1 MDLIR
6 KIIIFSL
13 IGLNFKGY
21 ASVEKAEYYYRKSS
35 SISSYPNVA
44 QELIDVGL
52 YYTAI
57 PFVKEYLIRSNIRR
71 NHKVDSIIDE
81 LITQVGVKQFEVLPE
96 NVLRKSSAP
105 TIRYILAKKIFREK
119 RYKEA
124 LKVISHSSLDD
135 HALTPF
141 ANMLRGSIYT
151 IIGKYNT
158 AMPYYKEC
166 IASTNQALRKAK
178 TDTAKRQLKV
188 NNDLCVL
195 GISRSQFA
203 AADFESANLSYLD
216 LPKESPI
223 WPEILFEEA
232 WNSFYLRDYNR
243 TLGKLVTYNAPI
255 FSYMFNP
262 EIETLKALTY
272 MELCLWND
280 SKKVVDDFYNKYGK
294 ISKSLA
300 AMLRQNKKNYKYY
313 YLLAK
318 NNKDRILSTKDNL
331 LRLVKS
337 VTRDPIYQE
346 LNASFAEG
354 AKELKLLKRVKSSS
368 FRSVL
373 LQGLRQALILQRNLL
388 GATVRK
394 GLDNYRRNI
403 DKTFEGMSYIRLEV
417 LSRRKEAL
425 YTPKESQSRGRGDIK
440 FLKRNDKQYFWTFN
454 GEFWADELGDYVFAL
469 KSECK

>member
-6 KIIIFSL
+6 KIIILSL
-13 IGLNFKGY
+13 IAFSVEGY
-21 ASVEKAEYYYRKSS
+21 TSVEKAEYYYRKSS
-35 SISSYPNVA
+35 SISSYPDVA
-44 QELIDVGL
+44 KELIDVGL
-52 YYTAI
+52 YYSAI
-57 PFVKEYLIRSNIRR
+57 PFVKEYLIRSNVRR
-71 NHKVDSIIDE
+71 NQKVDIIIDE

-105 TIRYILAKKIFREK
+105 TIRYILAKKVFREK

-124 LKVISHSSLDD
+124 LSIISHSSLDD

-158 AMPYYKEC
+158 ALPYYREC
-166 IASTNQALRKAK
+166 ISSTNQGLRKAK
-178 TDTAKRQLKV
+178 TETAKRQLKI

-203 AADFESANLSYLD
+203 AGDFESANLSYLD
-216 LPKESPI
+216 LPKESPV

-255 FSYMFNP
+255 FNYMFNP

-280 SKKVVDDFYNKYGK
+280 SKKVVDDFYREYGK
-294 ISKSLA
+294 ISKALGRI
-300 AMLRQNKKNYKYY
+300 LTQNKKNYKYY

-318 NNKDRILSTKDNL
+318 NNKGRILSTKDDV

-346 LNASFAEG
+346 LNASFSEG
-354 AKELKLLKRVKSSS
+354 AKELKLLKKVRSKS
-368 FRSVL
+368 FRSIL
-373 LQGLRQALILQRNLL
+373 LQGLRQALVLQRNLL
-388 GATVRK
+388 GAYVRK
-394 GLDNYRRNI
+394 GLDNYKNNI
-403 DKTFEGMSYIRLEV
+403 DKTFEGMSFIRLEV
-417 LSRRKEAL
+417 LSRRKESL
-425 YTPKESQSRGRGDIK
+425 YSPVDSNSRNRGDIK
-440 FLKRNDKQYFWTFN
+440 YLKRNDKQYFWTFN